1 MSEHDKREESAGE
14 DAAPETDARTSA
26 PDAGESGGHASAATP
41 PQRRGARGPAWLA
54 LLLALAALVLAAR
67 PFWPPSVPG
76 APQPDASE
84 AAPDGRALAAR
95 LDELR
100 QALDK
105 LREDMEAGDDSL
117 RSAVSAV
124 RQRID
129 ERAAAAEQRAAAI
142 DKSIGSLRARLDRVE
157 SERNTI
163 QGRMTGRLDELEQ
176 RTAERLER
184 FEVRLSRIGDQREQ
198 AQEARALRL
207 RLLEIDRLAT
217 IARHRLGL
225 GDVEAARRAW
235 QWALDEIQRLEG
247 TRYAALRDAARADFQ
262 RLRDYR
268 PPARHDQVERL
279 LTLAEG
285 VTGWPSAVAVAAA
298 DADGGDANGGDAGAA
313 GGWRER
319 VGDVFSRL
327 VRVESVDPDRPGIAD
342 VARLRTEVR
351 AQLVTAALALARWD
365 QQLVELLVDESVRDI
380 ERAFDTGSA
389 NVAAALEALRGIET
403 ATAEPPA
410 LSATRERL
418 DELLEDDG

>member
-1 MSEHDKREESAGE
+1 
-14 DAAPETDARTSA
+14 
-26 PDAGESGGHASAATP
+26 
-41 PQRRGARGPAWLA
+41 LA

-84 AAPDGRALAAR
+84 ATPDGRALAAR
-95 LDELR
+95 LDEVR
-100 QALDK
+100 QAVDG

-117 RSAVSAV
+117 RSAVSGV
-124 RQRID
+124 RERID
-129 ERAAAAEQRAAAI
+129 ERAAAAEQRAAAM
-142 DKSIGSLRARLDRVE
+142 DESIGSLRSRLDRLE

-163 QGRMTGRLDELEQ
+163 QGRITGRLDELEQ

-198 AQEARALRL
+198 AQEARAIRL
-207 RLLEIDRLAT
+207 RLLEIDRLVT
-217 IARHRLGL
+217 IARHRVGL
-225 GDVEAARRAW
+225 GDVAAARRAW
-235 QWALDEIQRLEG
+235 QWALDELQRLEG
-247 TRYAALRDAARADFQ
+247 TRYAALRDAAQTDFQ

-268 PPARHDQVERL
+268 PPDRHDQVERL
-279 LTLAEG
+279 LALADG
-285 VTGWPSAVAVAAA
+285 VAGWPSAVAAA

-313 GGWRER
+313 DGWRGR

-351 AQLVTAALALARWD
+351 AQLVTAALALARRD
-365 QQLVELLVDESVRDI
+365 QELVELLVDESLRDI
-380 ERAFDTGSA
+380 ERAFDTGNA
-389 NVAAALEALRGIET
+389 DVAAALESLRGIDP